1 MIVWFKNLPEKDID
15 YSKWVPFIK
24 STWIRKN
31 FIKFAYLLMFVL
43 FILPNFFKY
52 NTYRNHI
59 NNTFSN
65 FMNNSIIASIS
76 SILYVM
82 FIILTVYV
90 LHELLH
96 IVVIYKKC
104 DISITYNRGIFL
116 WITPNDVLQKKQFWL
131 FMSLPIIGLSIVPSI
146 VSVLINGYFKSLLL
160 YICWVNLIIG
170 SADIINSILIL
181 IKPNNT
187 LFYRGRYRVE

>member
-15 YSKWVPFIK
+15 YSKWAPFIK
-24 STWIRKN
+24 STWLRKN
-31 FIKFAYLLMFVL
+31 FMKFAYLLMFVL
-43 FILPNFFKY
+43 FISPSFFKY
-52 NTYRNHI
+52 NTYRNQI

-131 FMSLPIIGLSIVPSI
+131 YMSLPIIGLSIVPSI

-187 LFYRGRYRVE
+187 LFYRGRE